1 VKEYGGKFGR
11 KMEEAIAG
19 LARRRKVRKIAPQL
33 YCKLSA
39 TAHDFSR

>member
-1 VKEYGGKFGR
+1 MKEYGGKFGR

-33 YCKLSA
+33 YLQRTSERI
-39 TAHDFSR
+39 D